1 MLVDPEILRA
11 FAGQVD
17 AASATITAAD
27 LGGKASSAGDGMAGS
42 TTQWATRSVG
52 EHFTTLTA
60 ALADNVAKMGQA
72 VRGAG
77 DTFEVADDAL
87 AGSFDGLF

>member
-11 FAGQVD
+11 FSGHVD
-17 AASATITAAD
+17 TASAAITAAD
-27 LGGKASSAGDGMAGS
+27 LGATVSSAGDGLPAS
-42 TTQWATRSVG
+42 TTQWAAHSVG
-52 EHFTTLTA
+52 EH
-60 ALADNVAKMGQA
+60 LASMADGLAENVAKMGQA
-72 VRGAG
+72 VRGAA

>member
-1 MLVDPEILRA
+1 M
-11 FAGQVD
+11 
-17 AASATITAAD
+17 
-27 LGGKASSAGDGMAGS
+27 
-42 TTQWATRSVG
+42 QWATRSVG
-52 EHFTTLTA
+52 EHLTSVTA
-60 ALADNVAKMGQA
+60 AMADNVAKMGQA